1 MGVHSIHVFDRKGKT
16 LFTKR
21 YAEDGDDAPDEEN
34 ASEQRKLV
42 FGMLFSLKE
51 IASSLSPSEE
61 DGIHSV
67 QIGASTLYTLETASG
82 LRFALYFD
90 RVGEDESSVKKKAAT
105 VRSALQHI
113 YNNLWINQV
122 TRSPLYNPV
131 SPNVKETGF
140 EQHLDTY
147 LSSLSSQSWYK

>member
-1 MGVHSIHVFDRKGKT
+1 MGIHSIHVFDRKGKT

-21 YAEDGDDAPDEEN
+21 YAEEDAPDEEF
-34 ASEQRKLV
+34 AAEQRKLV

-51 IASSLSPSEE
+51 IASSLSPAKE
-61 DGIHSV
+61 DSIHSV

-82 LRFALYFD
+82 LRFALYLD
-90 RVGEDESSVKKKAAT
+90 RVGEDESNVQKKAST
-105 VRSALQHI
+105 IRSALQHI

-122 TRSPLYNPV
+122 TRSPLYDPV
-131 SPNVKETGF
+131 HPNVNETGF

-147 LSSLSSQSWYK
+147 LSSFSSQSWYK

>member
-1 MGVHSIHVFDRKGKT
+1 MGIHSIHVFDRKGKT

-21 YAEDGDDAPDEEN
+21 YTEDDAPDEEH
-34 ASEQRKLV
+34 AAEQRKLV

-67 QIGASTLYTLETASG
+67 QIGASTLYTLETTSG

-90 RVGEDESSVKKKAAT
+90 RVGEDEGNVKKKAAT
-105 VRSALQHI
+105 IRSALQHI

-131 SPNVKETGF
+131 SPNVNETGF
-140 EQHLDTY
+140 EQHLDSY